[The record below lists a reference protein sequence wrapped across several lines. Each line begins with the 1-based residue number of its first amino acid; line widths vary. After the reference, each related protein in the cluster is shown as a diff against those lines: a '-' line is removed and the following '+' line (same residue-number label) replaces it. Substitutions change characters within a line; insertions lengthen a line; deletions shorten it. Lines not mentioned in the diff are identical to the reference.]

1 MKKTLIKLVDKTK
14 NQVNVLYPYRSSFGV
29 WAFDDAEVGLQ
40 GEPFVGA
47 INTMIDM
54 FTGGDTKA
62 IFYISHS
69 PIGEQTLSLT
79 KEDDNGHYSLDGT
92 DIVGWLCPATFKYFE
107 GYPEKIYA
115 RIERLKEVPA
125 S

>member
-1 MKKTLIKLVDKTK
+1 MKTEELTLVDKTK
-14 NQVNVLYPYRSSFGV
+14 NQVNVLYPYRSTYGV
-29 WAFDDAEVGLQ
+29 WAFDDEQVGLH
-40 GEPFVGA
+40 GEPFVGE

-54 FTGGDTKA
+54 FTNGDTKA

-69 PIGEQTLSLT
+69 PIADQTLSLT
-79 KEDDNGHYSLDGT
+79 KVDNDGNYQLDGT
-92 DIVGWLCPATFKYFE
+92 EIVGWLCPATFKYFE